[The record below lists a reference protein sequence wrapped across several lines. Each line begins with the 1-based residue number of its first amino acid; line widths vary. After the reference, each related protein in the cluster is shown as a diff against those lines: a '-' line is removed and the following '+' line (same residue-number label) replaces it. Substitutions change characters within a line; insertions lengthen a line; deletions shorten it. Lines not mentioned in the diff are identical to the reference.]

1 MDECQLRHY
10 PTAFHGATKQGP
22 AVTPTPQILVLN
34 GPNLQLLGTRKPD
47 VYGSCTLADVEE
59 RLRKLAGELGVAVEC
74 LQSNHEGELVDWIGS
89 GAGRFAAILINPGAY
104 THTSVA
110 IRDAIEAVALPAIEV
125 HISNIH
131 AREEFRHRS
140 LIAPVCLGQIC
151 GLGTFGYELA
161 LRALAAHLRQK
172 QAQG

>member
-1 MDECQLRHY
+1 M
-10 PTAFHGATKQGP
+10 
-22 AVTPTPQILVLN
+22 TPPHPILVLN
-34 GPNLQLLGTRKPD
+34 GPNLQLLGTRRPE
-47 VYGSCTLADVEE
+47 VYGGRSLADVEE

-89 GAGRFAAILINPGAY
+89 ATGRFAAILLNPGAY

-110 IRDAIEAVALPAIEV
+110 IRDAIEAVGLPAVEV

-151 GLGTFGYELA
+151 GMGTLGYELA
-161 LRALAAHLRQK
+161 LRALADHLRHK
-172 QAQG
+172 QTQG

>member
-1 MDECQLRHY
+1 
-10 PTAFHGATKQGP
+10 
-22 AVTPTPQILVLN
+22 VTPPHPILVLN
-34 GPNLQLLGTRKPD
+34 GPNLQLLGRRKPE
-47 VYGSCTLADVEE
+47 VYGGRSLADVEE

-74 LQSNHEGELVDWIGS
+74 LQSNHEGDLVDWIGS
-89 GAGRFAAILINPGAY
+89 APGRFAAILLNPGAY

-110 IRDAIEAVALPAIEV
+110 IRDAIEAVGLPAVEV

-151 GLGTFGYELA
+151 GMGTLGYELA
-161 LRALAAHLRQK
+161 LRALADHLRHK
-172 QAQG
+172 QTQG

>member
-1 MDECQLRHY
+1 M
-10 PTAFHGATKQGP
+10 
-22 AVTPTPQILVLN
+22 TPPHPILVLN
-34 GPNLQLLGTRKPD
+34 GPNLQLLGRRKPE
-47 VYGSCTLADVEE
+47 VYGGRSLADVEE

-74 LQSNHEGELVDWIGS
+74 LQSNHEGDLVDWIGS
-89 GAGRFAAILINPGAY
+89 APGRFAAILLNPGAY

-110 IRDAIEAVALPAIEV
+110 IRDAIEAVGLPAVEV

-151 GLGTFGYELA
+151 GMGTLGYELA
-161 LRALAAHLRQK
+161 LRALADHLRQN
-172 QAQG
+172 QTQG